1 MTLTRSAWSLIL
13 AASALSLGVLSF
25 YQTTSAQTP
34 APAQQPFANSI
45 QQRLDTIELLKETN
59 RLLKEQNDLLRSGQL
74 RVIVGQPTP

>member
-1 MTLTRSAWSLIL
+1 MTQPKYSWTVAL

-25 YQTTSAQTP
+25 YQTTSAQTNV
-34 APAQQPFANSI
+34 PAQQPFANSV

-59 RLLKEQNDLLRSGQL
+59 RLLREQNDLLRSGQL